1 VCRAKIYSIL
11 NGENCTHVTHALF
24 EYFSSGVRIDRTKK
38 QNKQKEEKF
47 WSREK
52 EREMPAGR
60 EIKI

>member
-1 VCRAKIYSIL
+1 MHSSSIFRP
-11 NGENCTHVTHALF
+11 T
-24 EYFSSGVRIDRTKK
+24 RTKK